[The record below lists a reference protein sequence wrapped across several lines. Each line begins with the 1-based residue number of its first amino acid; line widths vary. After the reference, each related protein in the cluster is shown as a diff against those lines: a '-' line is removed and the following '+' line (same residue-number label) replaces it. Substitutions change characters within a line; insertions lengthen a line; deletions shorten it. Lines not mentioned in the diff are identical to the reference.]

1 MTAQVANAKQGL
13 DRRLTYTELIKEID
27 KDKFKTNEIR
37 KVFDRNAW
45 FFHESP
51 LNPRFQEGNF
61 HPPDAQQMNFKRM
74 AYDATAMEEED
85 HQPCDYD
92 GMDDLRDDAVSDF
105 EMTFDRERDLR
116 DESQGRVAEQANFS
130 HAHDHYRMNKG
141 AYDAVGATASAG
153 IRGEEPP
160 HSQEEQASASTSRRT
175 KVKNLLKS
183 SKPLIKAVATA
194 TGTAKGG
201 NIGGL
206 IASKLTDTLIP
217 DDEVPANPPNPPKPP
232 PPPPP
237 SAPKVS
243 ANLPPH
249 PTTAPI
255 SFAAPTSAKASSAP
269 APMPA
274 HQYPPSWPKPPPPA
288 PTPATASS
296 KAKPVKKAMKDQV
309 VLKAPKPKK
318 TNKEPAHAKMDTDV
332 SPPDA
337 EPEEAEKMDASI
349 MLADKRKSASSQKPP
364 NKKVRTK
371 APRAEKREMDGE
383 DPTTVKPPKT
393 GKTKGKQQQP
403 QQQAIKGTIK
413 VSPETPPQ
421 GTGGASSSS
430 SSSSTAK
437 APPTQP
443 ARSNAIYPKDVGVQ
457 VIREKLEELSN
468 QKKISSH
475 QFKLFTESFQKWKN
489 SRRHHR
495 VANLEILKDLYAEI
509 VYPKIK

>member
-1 MTAQVANAKQGL
+1 MTAHVANAKQGL
-13 DRRLTYTELIKEID
+13 DRRLTYAELIKEID

-51 LNPRFQEGNF
+51 LSPRFQEGNL
-61 HPPDAQQMNFKRM
+61 HPADAQQMNFKRM
-74 AYDATAMEEED
+74 AYNATSMEEED
-85 HQPCDYD
+85 HQPFDYD

-105 EMTFDRERDLR
+105 EMTFDRERDLHHENQR
-116 DESQGRVAEQANFS
+116 RVAEQANFS
-130 HAHDHYRMNKG
+130 HAHDHYHMNKG

-153 IRGEEPP
+153 IREEEPP

-217 DDEVPANPPNPPKPP
+217 DDEVPANPPTPPKPS

-249 PTTAPI
+249 PTTTPI
-255 SFAAPTSAKASSAP
+255 SFAPPTSAKASSAP

-288 PTPATASS
+288 PAPTPASASS
-296 KAKPVKKAMKDQV
+296 KAKPVKKAMNDQV

-318 TNKEPAHAKMDTDV
+318 TNKEPAHAKMDADV

-337 EPEEAEKMDASI
+337 EPEEAEKMDTSI
-349 MLADKRKSASSQKPP
+349 MLADKRTPTSTQKTP

-371 APRAEKREMDGE
+371 APRAEKERWTKKTPQRWNRQRPER
-383 DPTTVKPPKT
+383 PKESNNNRNN
-393 GKTKGKQQQP
+393 KQSKEQSKYRQKLHHKEQERHHPHPHQQQ
-403 QQQAIKGTIK
+403 QQKHHQH
-413 VSPETPPQ
+413 
-421 GTGGASSSS
+421 
-430 SSSSTAK
+430 
-437 APPTQP
+437 
-443 ARSNAIYPKDVGVQ
+443 
-457 VIREKLEELSN
+457 N
-468 QKKISSH
+468 QLN
-475 QFKLFTESFQKWKN
+475 QQEVD
-489 SRRHHR
+489 R
-495 VANLEILKDLYAEI
+495 
-509 VYPKIK
+509 